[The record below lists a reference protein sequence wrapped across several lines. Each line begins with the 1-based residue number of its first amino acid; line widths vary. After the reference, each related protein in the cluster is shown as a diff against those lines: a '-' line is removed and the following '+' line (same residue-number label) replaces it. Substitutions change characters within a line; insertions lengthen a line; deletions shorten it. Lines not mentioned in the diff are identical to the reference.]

1 MTKCGELK
9 YMLRDKNE
17 HYYYRNYCC
26 ENKKNVNDFKQIKKN
41 LSLIFH
47 ICNPPKQYIYKRKKK
62 NVILIIKLMTFRIS
76 KFVLITHYDVGI

>member
-17 HYYYRNYCC
+17 HYYYRNYCR

-47 ICNPPKQYIYKRKKK
+47 ICNPPKQYI
-62 NVILIIKLMTFRIS
+62 
-76 KFVLITHYDVGI
+76 